1 MAKGVQEIF
10 SKVPHTYELV
20 NHILTLG
27 SDVRWRKEAA
37 EFAAQEGG
45 ARWLDVC
52 TGTGEMVANLEKN
65 AKDGT
70 AVFGADFSI
79 HMISEARKKPE
90 ARSINFT
97 ICDITNLPFRDD
109 TFDLITISFAT
120 RNINKDRDALIKR
133 LGEFQRVIKPGGH
146 FVNLETSQPNSR
158 ILRRLF
164 HLYVR
169 LFVRRVGHL
178 ISGSKSPYRYLSN
191 TIPCFYEAPEFADII
206 KSAGFESVAYRRM
219 LFGAAAI
226 HDGVKPLY

>member
-10 SKVPHTYELV
+10 SKVPRTYELV
-20 NHILTLG
+20 NHILTLW
-27 SDVRWRKEAA
+27 SDVRWRKGASS
-37 EFAAQEGG
+37 FAARQGG

-52 TGTGEMVANLEKN
+52 TGTGEMVANLAKN

-70 AVFGADFSI
+70 AVFGADFSTY
-79 HMISEARKKPE
+79 MISEARKKPE
-90 ARSINFT
+90 AGSINFT

-120 RNINKDRDALIKR
+120 RNINKNRGALIKR
-133 LGEFQRVIKPGGH
+133 LGEFQRVIKPGGR
-146 FVNLETSQPNSR
+146 FVNLETSQPGSR

-164 HLYVR
+164 HLYIR

-191 TIPCFYEAPEFADII
+191 TIPRFYGAPEFADII
-206 KSAGFESVAYRRM
+206 ESAGFESVNYRQM
-219 LFGAAAI
+219 LFGAVAI
-226 HDGVKPLY
+226 HDGVKPL